1 MEQHVKCNQ
10 AVQVY
15 KRLYKF
21 VQFSIKDFYPFIM
34 ETLLH
39 EAMQLL
45 KEYELITRKRVEVK
59 IHTHKS
65 ALYNDGEPWV
75 KKEMSDSFNVTL
87 GVCDGAVYL
96 IFNSKKVQSKNIG
109 LHKMTDLPYQNIQ
122 VDQLQKKSLFRQKG
136 LQMSI
141 DRNLKVIN

>member
-1 MEQHVKCNQ
+1 M
-10 AVQVY
+10 
-15 KRLYKF
+15 
-21 VQFSIKDFYPFIM
+21 QFSIKDFYPFFM
-34 ETLLH
+34 ETLLR
-39 EAMQLL
+39 EAMQLP
-45 KEYELITRKRVEVK
+45 KEYVLITRKRVEVK

-87 GVCDGAVYL
+87 EVCDGAVYL

-109 LHKMTDLPYQNIQ
+109 QYKMTNFPYQKIQ
-122 VDQLQKKSLFRQKG
+122 VDQLQKKSLFSQKG
-136 LQMSI
+136 LQISI